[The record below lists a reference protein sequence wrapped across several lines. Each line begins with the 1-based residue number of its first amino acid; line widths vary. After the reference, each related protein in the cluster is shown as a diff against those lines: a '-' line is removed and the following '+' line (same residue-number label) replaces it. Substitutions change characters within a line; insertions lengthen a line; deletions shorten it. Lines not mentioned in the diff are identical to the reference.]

1 MVSQFFIAVMLRA
14 GTALENLILGSL
26 AAAAACCV
34 MIPVDTVKTRLVTQG
49 AIKHY
54 HGMIHC
60 FQTVRFIVTLYIL
73 YTILLIFSHLFT
85 YIIFVYLCFYLF

>member
-1 MVSQFFIAVMLRA
+1 MLRA

-60 FQTVRFIVTLYIL
+60 FETVCFHISLFYIFICLSVD
-73 YTILLIFSHLFT
+73 
-85 YIIFVYLCFYLF
+85 